1 MSEVINKSK
10 LAKETTGVLA
20 SLTTGQKNEALL
32 VMADALRREAPPL
45 SPPTRRIWNEEDLMG
60 LRNPCSTGWL

>member
-1 MSEVINKSK
+1 MSEVVNKAS

-32 VMADALRREAPPL
+32 VMAAALRREASAIIAANL
-45 SPPTRRIWNEEDLMG
+45 EDMERGRLG
-60 LRNPCSTGWL
+60 GTP

>member
-32 VMADALRREAPPL
+32 VMADALRREAPAII
-45 SPPTRRIWNEEDLMG
+45 TANAEDLERGRLNGTPESMLG
-60 LRNPCSTGWL
+60 